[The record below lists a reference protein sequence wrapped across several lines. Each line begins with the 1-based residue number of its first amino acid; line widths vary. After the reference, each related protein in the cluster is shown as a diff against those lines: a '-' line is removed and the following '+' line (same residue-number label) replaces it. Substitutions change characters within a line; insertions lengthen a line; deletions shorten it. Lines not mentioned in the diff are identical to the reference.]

1 MTAAPTTTTTTTT
14 RAANQSPALV
24 EASKPW
30 WRHGM
35 VWLVVS
41 GPAIVVV
48 AAIYTAVLAITH
60 PDPVLETQAV
70 TRDASPKVGQM
81 PAEQGR
87 NHAVTPS
94 AQ

>member
-1 MTAAPTTTTTTTT
+1 MTT
-14 RAANQSPALV
+14 RNAPARRAATDLDTPPI
-24 EASKPW
+24 PW

-41 GPAIVVV
+41 GPLIVVV
-48 AAIYTAVLAITH
+48 AAIYTAVLAISH

-70 TRDASPKVGQM
+70 TATSSPKVGEM
-81 PAEQGR
+81 PALQGR
-87 NHAVTPS
+87 NHAVTPA

>member
-1 MTAAPTTTTTTTT
+1 MSASQTRPARNARTSPDAP
-14 RAANQSPALV
+14 Q
-24 EASKPW
+24 PW

-35 VWLVVS
+35 VWLVVA

-48 AAIYTAVLAITH
+48 AAIYTAVLAIRH

-70 TRDASPKVGQM
+70 TPTSSPKVGEM
-81 PAEQGR
+81 PAMQGR
-87 NHAVTPS
+87 NHAVTPA

>member
-1 MTAAPTTTTTTTT
+1 MTT
-14 RAANQSPALV
+14 RHTPNPRSAADADSTP
-24 EASKPW
+24 SPW

-41 GPAIVVV
+41 GPLIVVV
-48 AAIYTAVLAITH
+48 AAIYTAVLAMSH

-70 TRDASPKVGQM
+70 TATSSPKVGEM
-81 PAEQGR
+81 PALQGR
-87 NHAVTPS
+87 NHAVTPA